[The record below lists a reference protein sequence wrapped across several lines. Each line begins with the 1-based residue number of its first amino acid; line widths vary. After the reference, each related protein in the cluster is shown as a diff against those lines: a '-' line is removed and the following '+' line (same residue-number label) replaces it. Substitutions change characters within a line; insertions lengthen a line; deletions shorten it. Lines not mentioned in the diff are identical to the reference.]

1 MEGRESR
8 GRAGGLQHP
17 ARLQDMPLA
26 FNPSCS
32 TRRKAAPCLADATSL
47 CKWRGTDLPHGAE
60 GMILAPSPSLSAPRK
75 AMRTP
80 VPSSG
85 PPQGHL
91 SPPPSCLHPQPM
103 AFCPFPPFPSPHPA
117 LSLPFPHLQTPFIP
131 PKNFRRQEKKEEIIH
146 LRELSSKPWRAS
158 LSPSPAS
165 TAALLAKGICDI
177 SS

>member
-75 AMRTP
+75 VMRTP

-91 SPPPSCLHPQPM
+91 SPPPFCLHPQPM
-103 AFCPFPPFPSPHPA
+103 AFCPLS
-117 LSLPFPHLQTPFIP
+117 SLPFTTSSPFTSISTSPNPFYP
-131 PKNFRRQEKKEEIIH
+131 PKKLQETGEKRGNH
-146 LRELSSKPWRAS
+146 SSQGAEQQTLAS
-158 LSPSPAS
+158 QPFPVPSQHCS
-165 TAALLAKGICDI
+165 TAGQRHL
-177 SS
+177 